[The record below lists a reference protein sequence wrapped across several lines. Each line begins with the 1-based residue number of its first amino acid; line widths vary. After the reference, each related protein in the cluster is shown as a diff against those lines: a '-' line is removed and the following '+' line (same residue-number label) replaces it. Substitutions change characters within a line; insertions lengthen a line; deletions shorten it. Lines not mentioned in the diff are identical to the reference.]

1 MGPPPLAVV
10 LVVVLGL
17 IKGTLDV
24 VGGSIAVQ
32 TEKQLP
38 RNNISPHQILRRKQI
53 DLLTAVV
60 AHLKEFL
67 LLKTEATRL
76 WLFGESIPRMFLA

>member
-1 MGPPPLAVV
+1 MGPPSLAVV

-53 DLLTAVV
+53 DLLTAV

-67 LLKTEATRL
+67 LLETEATRL
-76 WLFGESIPRMFLA
+76 